1 MLRGWRLVISLVRCR
16 RVRGWLVNGVDR
28 MGWIVEQPVQLVR
41 QSQAQSRF
49 AQNVPKHQK
58 LKGRSWDLRSG
69 YSDGAS
75 ILKKSK
81 PWHFKNSFQ
90 KWSIQVL
97 ARGIEHIVWSICG
110 IFMELDLVW
119 TWIFYHTCRLMA
131 HWKALWSKWDVKV
144 WLTMARLNY
153 GITHKN
159 NGDVEIKAWL
169 QSKVLVCVKNSRPSF
184 AAAEKASCPKNL
196 PGRRQMLRVFSLKW

>member
-1 MLRGWRLVISLVRCR
+1 
-16 RVRGWLVNGVDR
+16 
-28 MGWIVEQPVQLVR
+28 
-41 QSQAQSRF
+41 
-49 AQNVPKHQK
+49 
-58 LKGRSWDLRSG
+58 
-69 YSDGAS
+69 
-75 ILKKSK
+75 
-81 PWHFKNSFQ
+81 
-90 KWSIQVL
+90 
-97 ARGIEHIVWSICG
+97 
-110 IFMELDLVW
+110 MELDPAW

-131 HWKALWSKWDVKV
+131 HWKALWSEWDVKV

-196 PGRRQMLRVFSLKW
+196 PGRRQMLRVFSLKWYLCKLSHYVQLDALSHWVHLCIFVKTSMCSCAHCHAVCVFPAMCTVHLLTLSPADDVVFIFCHPCTPPVAGSLSTYHYIYWFPKPNFQRHKRLQRNLS

>member
-69 YSDGAS
+69 YSNGAS
-75 ILKKSK
+75 FIKKYK

-97 ARGIEHIVWSICG
+97 AGGIEHIVWSICG
-110 IFMELDLVW
+110 IFMELDPVW
-119 TWIFYHTCRLMA
+119 TFLPHLQINGSLEGPVVRMRCKSL
-131 HWKALWSKWDVKV
+131 V
-144 WLTMARLNY
+144 
-153 GITHKN
+153 N
-159 NGDVEIKAWL
+159 NGKAELWD
-169 QSKVLVCVKNSRPSF
+169 NSQ
-184 AAAEKASCPKNL
+184 E
-196 PGRRQMLRVFSLKW
+196 